1 MKHLQLGKLPPDLLE
16 QMLAGMPVSDPRVKL
31 GPGAGLDC
39 TVLDMGDH
47 LLVVKSDPI
56 TFATDEIGRYV
67 VQVCANDIAT
77 TGATPRWF
85 LATILLPEN
94 TATREMVLNISRQIQ
109 RACRA
114 MDVNVVG
121 GHTEITHGLDRPII
135 MGTMIGEVA
144 INRLVTPRGLLS
156 GDRILLT
163 KGIPVESVSILA
175 REFTPRLVGKISA
188 SELQQ
193 AANYLLEPGISVVQ
207 EARLACQYGRVH
219 GMHDPTEGGLAAAL
233 WELSEASQKTLV
245 FTPRQ
250 EIVSPL
256 AQKICDIM
264 QIDPLA
270 AIASGALLI
279 ATPEPDAS
287 MIIQTCHEAGIACHD
302 IGWVEGDG
310 VSVWCVEG
318 GLRRLLPR
326 PARDEIARLLEGA

>member
-1 MKHLQLGKLPPDLLE
+1 VKHLPLGKLPPDLLE

-39 TVLDMGDH
+39 AVLDMGDR

-56 TFATDEIGRYV
+56 TFTADEIGRYA

-94 TATREMVLNISRQIQ
+94 TATRELVLNISRQIQ
-109 RACRA
+109 RACQA
-114 MDVNVVG
+114 MGVNVVG
-121 GHTEITHGLDRPII
+121 GHTEITHSLDRPII

-144 INRLVTPRGLLS
+144 INQLVTPRGLES

-163 KGIPVESVSILA
+163 KGVPVESVSILA
-175 REFTPRLVGKISA
+175 REFTSQLSGKLSA

-193 AANYLLEPGISVVQ
+193 AANCLLEPGISVVQ
-207 EARLACQYGRVH
+207 EARLACQRGRVH

-233 WELSEASQKTLV
+233 WEFSEASQKTLV
-245 FTPRQ
+245 FTPGK
-250 EIVSPL
+250 EIISPL
-256 AQKICDIM
+256 AQKVCDII

-279 ATPEPDAS
+279 AAPEPDAS
-287 MIIQTCHEAGIACHD
+287 AIIQACQDSGIACHD
-302 IGWVEGDG
+302 IGWVEGNG
-310 VSVWCVEG
+310 VSVWCIEG
-318 GLRRLLPR
+318 EQRRLLPR
-326 PARDEIARLLEGA
+326 PARDEIARLLENR

>member
-1 MKHLQLGKLPPDLLE
+1 VKHLPLGKLPPDLLE
-16 QMLAGMPVSDPRVKL
+16 QMLAGMPISDPRVKL
-31 GPGAGLDC
+31 GPGTGLDC
-39 TVLDMGDH
+39 AVLEIGDH

-56 TFATDEIGRYV
+56 TFATDEIGRYA

-77 TGATPRWF
+77 TGATPHWF

-94 TATREMVLNISRQIQ
+94 TATREMVLDLSRQIQ
-109 RACRA
+109 RACQT
-114 MDVNVVG
+114 MGVSVVG

-135 MGTMIGEVA
+135 LGTMIGEVA
-144 INRLVTPRGLLS
+144 INQLVTPRGLQS

-163 KGIPVESVSILA
+163 KGVPIESVSILA
-175 REFTPRLVGKISA
+175 REFAFRFLGKLSTR
-188 SELQQ
+188 ELQQ

-207 EARLACQYGRVH
+207 DAHLACQYGRVH

-233 WELSEASQKTLV
+233 WELSEASQKILV

-250 EIVSPL
+250 DIISPL

-279 ATPEPDAS
+279 ATPEPDAFT
-287 MIIQTCHEAGIACHD
+287 ITQACRKAGIACHD
-302 IGWVEGDG
+302 IGWVEDGG
-310 VSVWCVEG
+310 VSVWCVEDG
-318 GLRRLLPR
+318 QRRLLPR
-326 PARDEIARLLEGA
+326 PTRDEIARLLEGV